1 MTHALVLPLP
11 EFWKLGLFAS
21 VAALDHTLKMAKQRQ
36 VKKKKMKVMFPNA
49 MSVFPSV
56 MGLDLTNLTLRDIGS
71 LG

>member
-36 VKKKKMKVMFPNA
+36 VKKMKVMFPNA

-56 MGLDLTNLTLRDIGS
+56 MGVDLTNLTLRDIGS

>member
-11 EFWKLGLFAS
+11 EFWKLGLFANI
-21 VAALDHTLKMAKQRQ
+21 AALDHTLKMAKQRQ
-36 VKKKKMKVMFPNA
+36 VKKMKVMFPNA

-56 MGLDLTNLTLRDIGS
+56 MGVDLTNLTLRDIGS

>member
-1 MTHALVLPLP
+1 MIHALVLPLP
-11 EFWKLGLFAS
+11 EFWKLGLFAK

-36 VKKKKMKVMFPNA
+36 VKKKMKVMFPNA

-56 MGLDLTNLTLRDIGS
+56 MGVDLTNLTLRDIGS